1 MTQQK
6 RFIAVFI
13 ALSEGVYQRA
23 AVYDSHN
30 LNAAF
35 FNKNKKIQSGGMASQ
50 LSGEILNQITKL
62 KNKNV
67 TAVVYQY
74 DTWDEIPES
83 FIQDVPATP

>member
-6 RFIAVFI
+6 RFIVVFI
-13 ALSEGVYQRA
+13 ALTDGVYQRA

-30 LNAAF
+30 LNSAF
-35 FNKNKKIQSGGMASQ
+35 FNKNRKIQSGGMASQ
-50 LSGEILNQITKL
+50 LSGEVVTQITKL
-62 KNKNV
+62 KTQNV
-67 TAVVYQY
+67 KAMIYQY